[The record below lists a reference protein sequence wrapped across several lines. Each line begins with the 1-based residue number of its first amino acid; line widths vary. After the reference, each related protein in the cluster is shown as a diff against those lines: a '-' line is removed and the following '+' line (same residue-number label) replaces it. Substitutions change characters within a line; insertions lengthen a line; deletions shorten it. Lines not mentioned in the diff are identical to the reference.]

1 MVASNAQSC
10 PQCGSPDK
18 GVSPGMIA
26 FFVIVSLV
34 VAASW
39 LFPKL
44 FFDRRTF
51 DTRPAGV
58 SGQEAVR
65 GRDAHR

>member
-10 PQCGSPDK
+10 PQCGNPDK
-18 GVSPGMIA
+18 GISPGMIA

-44 FFDRRTF
+44 FFDRGTF
-51 DTRPAGV
+51 DTRPGGA
-58 SGQEAVR
+58 SRQEAVR
-65 GRDAHR
+65 GHDVHR